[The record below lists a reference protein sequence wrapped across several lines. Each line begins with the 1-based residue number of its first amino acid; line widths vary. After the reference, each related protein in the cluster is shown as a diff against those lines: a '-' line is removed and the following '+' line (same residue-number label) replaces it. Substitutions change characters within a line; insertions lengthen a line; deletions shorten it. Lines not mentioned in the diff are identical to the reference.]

1 MSPHRLLADLRQQ
14 GVTLE
19 RRGDR
24 LRVDAPQGVL
34 TPEIR
39 ADLVAHK
46 AAILQVLASPPT
58 EPAQTVRDLR
68 AAWAGACYE
77 LAEALGWP
85 ETPYKPAHAVAPG
98 PIPWR
103 RFAGVASIPD
113 LQRVLGALHETAQR
127 IEPPL
132 SRDVQESPGP

>member
-68 AAWAGACYE
+68 AAWAGACFE

-85 ETPYKPAHAVAPG
+85 EMPYKRGHSVASG

-103 RFAGVASIPD
+103 RWTGWASIPD
-113 LQRVLGALHETAQR
+113 LQYVLAALRERAHQ
-127 IEPPL
+127 ISPPG
-132 SRDVQESPGP
+132 D